1 MQEAVWRRLTV
12 MFGPGAAG
20 AGAAAGEEPK
30 QYPAK
35 EGMLIIRYAIVFLLY
50 FTVDHVLVCAN

>member
-12 MFGPGAAG
+12 MFSPGAAG
-20 AGAAAGEEPK
+20 AGAAAGKEPK

-35 EGMLIIRYAIVFLLY
+35 EGMLIRYALVFLLY
-50 FTVDHVLVCAN
+50 FTVDHVLVCVN